1 MEILNINIGKGC
13 KNLYLVMYIIFIYY
27 GKCIVLFNDNIEECI
42 FDF

>member
-13 KNLYLVMYIIFIYY
+13 KNLYLVCVLFIDY